1 MQGVIYILTNKQ
13 NGMVYIGQTDNL
25 KRRMQRHLAA
35 ARNKNTRNEG
45 QPIVHAIRE
54 FGIEAFECSV
64 LETITAET
72 KSELRNLLDEREK
85 FYIAE
90 YNATEK
96 GYNVTLGGRGM
107 LGFIPSAET
116 IEAVKR
122 AKVGST
128 ISEEH
133 KNAVRQAN
141 IERWKDTELRR
152 AMSERMS
159 GEGNPMFGVRL
170 FGELNHNYGKPMSE
184 ETKRKLS
191 FAKMGHPGT
200 PLSEEHKKKLI
211 EAAKRPKSAE
221 HRRKISE
228 TLTGRELLDRRK
240 PVIQYDKKGNF
251 IKEWTGISEAEEA
264 LGISRHISECV
275 LRKRNYAGGFIWR
288 FKSDSGDILPTPKN
302 TRRIVQMDLNGKIIR
317 EFSSI
322 REASATLGICYS
334 SVSAAVQGVQKKA
347 GGFKFKY
354 KD

>member
-1 MQGVIYILTNKQ
+1 MQGVVYILTNKL
-13 NGMVYIGQTDNL
+13 NGMMYIGQTENL
-25 KRRMQRHLAA
+25 ERRIKHHLNAAKRVGS
-35 ARNKNTRNEG
+35 RNEG

-54 FGIEAFECSV
+54 FGIDTFECSV
-64 LETITAET
+64 LETVTAET

-85 FYIAE
+85 FYIAK
-90 YNATEK
+90 YNATEN
-96 GYNVTLGGRGM
+96 GYNITIGGRGM
-107 LGFIPSAET
+107 LGYIPTESARLA
-116 IEAVKR
+116 ISKANR
-122 AKVGST
+122 GRT

-133 KNAVRQAN
+133 KDAVRQSSIRMWSN
-141 IERWKDTELRR
+141 DEYRQF
-152 AMSERMS
+152 MSERMS
-159 GEGNPMFGVRL
+159 GKGNPMYGVHL
-170 FGELNHNYGKPMSE
+170 SGELNPNFGKPMSE

-191 FAKMGHPGT
+191 AAKMGHPGT
-200 PLSEEHKKKLI
+200 PLSEGHKKKLI

-221 HRRKISE
+221 HRRKLSE
-228 TLTGRELLDRRK
+228 SLKGRELLDRRK
-240 PVIQYDKKGNF
+240 PVIQYDKKGKF

-264 LGISRHISECV
+264 LGIVHVSECV

-288 FKSDSGDILPTPKN
+288 FKFDGGDILPTPKN
-302 TRRIVQMDLNGKIIR
+302 TRRIVQMDLNGKVIR

>member
-64 LETITAET
+64 LETVTAET

-90 YNATEK
+90 YNATEN
-96 GYNVTLGGRGM
+96 GYNITIGGRGM
-107 LGFIPSAET
+107 LGYIPTESARLA
-116 IEAVKR
+116 ISKANKG
-122 AKVGST
+122 KT

-133 KNAVRQAN
+133 KEAVRQSS
-141 IERWKDTELRR
+141 IRMWGDDEYRQF
-152 AMSERMS
+152 MSERMS
-159 GEGNPMFGVRL
+159 GKGNPMYGVHL
-170 FGELNHNYGKPMSE
+170 IGELNHSFGKPKSE
-184 ETKRKLS
+184 ETKRKIS
-191 FAKMGHPGT
+191 AAKMGHPGH
-200 PLSEEHKKKLI
+200 PMSEDNKRKLTEI
-211 EAAKRPKSAE
+211 AKRPKSAE

-228 TLTGRELLDRRK
+228 TLTGREMLDRRK
-240 PVIQYDKKGNF
+240 PVIQYDKKGKF

-275 LRKRNYAGGFIWR
+275 LRKRNYAGGYIWR
-288 FKSDSGDILPTPKN
+288 FKSDSGDIIPTPKN
-302 TRRIVQMDLNGKIIR
+302 TRRIVQMDLNGKVIR